1 MKKGRCVSMREIFIW
16 GLAGVL
22 TLVVACGAAE
32 AKLPR
37 DFQEFKARYE
47 TEGRTIDGAAKLY
60 FEAVFCYFDVNTR
73 DEASKMLRYA
83 MYLSMPLE
91 RSNSYATFVDR
102 LKDRNYHHIFRSY
115 AVGTSP
121 ENSYAM
127 SPDDFELNIVS
138 RERRQD
144 YTVLNIR
151 SSGADHP
158 RGVWMQEHDGL
169 WYMTNNANTYM
180 GIRDPRA
187 AVDARRNAHDA
198 DFD

>member
-1 MKKGRCVSMREIFIW
+1 MEKISVLVL
-16 GLAGVL
+16 LAL
-22 TLVVACGAAE
+22 LVIAAACGVAE

-37 DFQEFKARYE
+37 DFQEFKERYQ
-47 TEGRTIDGAAKLY
+47 TEGRTIVGAAHLY
-60 FEAVFCYFDVNTR
+60 FEAVFRYFDAGAR

-91 RSNSYATFVDR
+91 QSNSYATFVDR
-102 LKDRNYHHIFRSY
+102 LKNQEHHHIFRSF
-115 AVGTSP
+115 AAGTSP

-127 SPDDFELNIVS
+127 SPYDFKLSIVS
-138 RERRQD
+138 KEKRQD
-144 YTVLNIR
+144 YTVLTLR

-158 RGVWMQEHDGL
+158 RGVWMQENDGL

-180 GIRDPRA
+180 GVRDPKS

-198 DFD
+198 DYD